1 VLGRRRATIEHA
13 YRGVAPGET
22 ARTDRISFD
31 VRADDDAAGERLGIE
46 LLSLDRSALE
56 EAQAYAISMDVRSR
70 ST

>member
-1 VLGRRRATIEHA
+1 
-13 YRGVAPGET
+13 
-22 ARTDRISFD
+22 
-31 VRADDDAAGERLGIE
+31 VRADYDAAGELLGIE